1 MSLKGDLS
9 YLRLIRIYIIIS
21 VLLFF
26 GTAILGYIAAANDPK
41 FAETWLQSLDALRW
55 IRDLSPF
62 MIMVVIFL
70 KNLFSCIL
78 SVLLGLGIGL
88 MPMIVATSNGILLG
102 VVAYNVIQ
110 KEGPLYLLAG
120 IVPHGIIELPVVL
133 VCIAMGMRL
142 GHLFILAVLKE
153 KTDLSGETKMAIHL
167 LFKRAAPLLLVAA
180 AIESFI
186 TPVILSV
193 VP

>member
-9 YLRLIRIYIIIS
+9 YLRSIRIYILIS

-26 GTAILGYIAAANDPK
+26 GTAILGYIAAAYDPK
-41 FAETWLQSLDALRW
+41 FADTWLQSLDALRW
-55 IRDLSPF
+55 IRDLSPL
-62 MIMVVIFL
+62 MIMVVIFA

-88 MPMIVATSNGILLG
+88 VPMIVATSNGILLG

-110 KEGPLYLLAG
+110 KDGPLYLLAG

-133 VCIAMGMRL
+133 ICVAMGMRL

-153 KTDLSGETKMAIHL
+153 RSDLSGETRMAIHL
-167 LFKRAAPLLLVAA
+167 LFKRAAPLLLLAA
-180 AIESFI
+180 VIESFI
-186 TPVILSV
+186 TPLILSV

>member
-1 MSLKGDLS
+1 LSLKGDLS
-9 YLRLIRIYIIIS
+9 YLKSIRIYILIS

-26 GTAILGYIAAANDPK
+26 GTAILGYIAAANDPG

-55 IRDLSPF
+55 IKDLSPL
-62 MIMVVIFL
+62 MIMAVIFI
-70 KNLFSCIL
+70 KNLFSCVL

-88 MPMIVATSNGILLG
+88 VPMVVATSNGILLG

-133 VCIAMGMRL
+133 VCVAMGMRL
-142 GHLFILAVLKE
+142 GHMFILAVLKE
-153 KTDLSGETKMAIHL
+153 RADLSGEAKMAIGI
-167 LFKRAAPLLLVAA
+167 LFKRAAPLLLIAA

-186 TPVILSV
+186 TPLVLSV
-193 VP
+193 VQ